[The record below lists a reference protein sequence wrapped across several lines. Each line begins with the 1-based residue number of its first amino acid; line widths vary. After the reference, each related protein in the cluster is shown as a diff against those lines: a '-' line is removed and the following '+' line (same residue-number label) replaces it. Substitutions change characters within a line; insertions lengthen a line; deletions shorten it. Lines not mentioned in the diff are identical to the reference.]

1 MMANLQHSIESLEKQ
16 DLPNSEIFDIM
27 SSTVNSQLKESLWF
41 HITMWNNSPNNSEQA
56 LRQGDISKTAETPGR
71 KAYAFSSGKIQRNQT
86 IPGPGS
92 LGFCLQKKAIFFKST
107 FSLTLSPLSGR
118 PSRFRFSAN
127 MDEDFE
133 AEKRGFNGDFP
144 ELPKKTQSQINDFNE
159 NLNIKR
165 KAFLL
170 RNEKYFKTIKVV
182 SWFIQKNTPQCSNFN
197 NNIVSVGQSKNYF
210 KKKPWLWNYN
220 HLTFSNAFR
229 FVSSFYTAPA
239 ICSFNSILLV
249 KTRKRAEK
257 MIGKNIPRMKKGQ
270 GLELSLQCFM

>member
-56 LRQGDISKTAETPGR
+56 LQQGDISKTAETPGR
-71 KAYAFSSGKIQRNQT
+71 KADAFSSGKIQRNQT

-92 LGFCLQKKAIFFKST
+92 LGFCLQKKTISFKST

-127 MDEDFE
+127 IDEDFE

-144 ELPKKTQSQINDFNE
+144 ELPKKTQSQINDFNV

-182 SWFIQKNTPQCSNFN
+182 SWFIQKTHRNVLISIITLFLSGNLKIMLRRSLDYEIIITLLSAMHLGSFHPSTQHRLFAALT
-197 NNIVSVGQSKNYF
+197 VFYLWKQEREQ
-210 KKKPWLWNYN
+210 KKW
-220 HLTFSNAFR
+220 
-229 FVSSFYTAPA
+229 
-239 ICSFNSILLV
+239 
-249 KTRKRAEK
+249 
-257 MIGKNIPRMKKGQ
+257 
-270 GLELSLQCFM
+270 